1 MSDVNKGVDPEAV
14 STSEETIDSFVEE
27 AAEAEQDNAEAE
39 KSAEDLHTLLEAA
52 RQKAD
57 EHYGQLMRAHAE
69 MENLKRRHAQ
79 EIEKAHKFALDRFV
93 AELLGVWDSL
103 ELGNAA
109 AQDESADV
117 TKLREGT
124 ELTLKMLADVMGKF
138 GVQQISP
145 EGEPFNPELHQAVSM
160 QPRDDL
166 PPNTVTTVIQK
177 GYTLNDRLV
186 RPAMVMVSQTGTPP
200 SIDESA

>member
-1 MSDVNKGVDPEAV
+1 MSDVNKGGDPEAV